1 MLLALLSQCKSNL
14 CGMPIKQQVYHT
26 CTRCR
31 LLSHFLNKVFFV
43 RFKSISIPFGEH
55 VCMFFCVQYRRVHV
69 LSVLSIY
76 AEGWS
81 WKFPWILCLLR
92 WTVPCDGELF
102 EVQCMVSRTPD
113 DEYDFLTLNH
123 NEEKISYNDGNTT
136 HKKFLLCFIEYPRQC
151 ICCRV

>member
-1 MLLALLSQCKSNL
+1 MLFALLSQCKSNL

-31 LLSHFLNKVFFV
+31 LLSYFLNKVFFV

-55 VCMFFCVQYRRVHV
+55 VCMYFMCNTGACTFCPFVPAYTQRTDHENFRGFLCSYTMTV
-69 LSVLSIY
+69 L
-76 AEGWS
+76 
-81 WKFPWILCLLR
+81 R
-92 WTVPCDGELF
+92 DGELF

-123 NEEKISYNDGNTT
+123 YEDI
-136 HKKFLLCFIEYPRQC
+136 L
-151 ICCRV
+151 

>member
-31 LLSHFLNKVFFV
+31 LLSYFLNKVFFV

-55 VCMFFCVQYRRVHV
+55 VCMFFSVQHRRVHV

-81 WKFPWILCLLR
+81 WKFPWIFVFIKLHYAVRWWALWSSMYGFKDTGWWIRLFDFESLR
-92 WTVPCDGELF
+92 RKDILWW
-102 EVQCMVSRTPD
+102 Q
-113 DEYDFLTLNH
+113 H
-123 NEEKISYNDGNTT
+123 NT
-136 HKKFLLCFIEYPRQC
+136 
-151 ICCRV
+151 